1 MAAETNASAATVGT
15 ADPSQTAALNL
26 NLTGYDRLR
35 VEFGGLTG
43 GLNFNMV
50 AEQGSNGN
58 IAGACGLSL
67 APSGESHSDR
77 VHRTG

>member
-1 MAAETNASAATVGT
+1 MASEH
-15 ADPSQTAALNL
+15 L
-26 NLTGYDRLR
+26 LR

-43 GLNFNMV
+43 GLNFDIV
-50 AEQGSNGN
+50 VEEGSNGN
-58 IAGACGLSL
+58 IAGACGLNL